1 MDELNLF
8 RGDNVVL
15 KGKKRRE
22 TVCIILSDDNCSN
35 CPNEKIL
42 MNKVVRHNLRVRLSD
57 VVTINA
63 APDISY
69 GKRVH
74 ILPID
79 DTIEGLTGYVF
90 KTLL

>member
-8 RGDNVVL
+8 RGDNVIL

-22 TVCIILSDDNCSN
+22 TVCIVLSDDN

-42 MNKVVRHNLRVRLSD
+42 LNKVVRHNLRVRLGD

-69 GKRVH
+69 GQRVH

-79 DTIEGLTGYVF
+79 DTIEGLTGYI
-90 KTLL
+90 